1 MGLER
6 DLTSLMQN
14 DSSGTS
20 GHRKSGSL
28 GCIDRMKCLP
38 AHSFHEE
45 PFILVVQAKIPFV
58 YTKPTAKLFN
68 RTELCLVEEFLGRFG
83 VYKLDFRFYD
93 QNERFFMKSTDGK
106 TFHIINAN

>member
-1 MGLER
+1 
-6 DLTSLMQN
+6 MQN

-20 GHRKSGSL
+20 GRRKSGSFV
-28 GCIDRMKCLP
+28 CIDGRKRLA
-38 AHSFHEE
+38 AHNFHEE

-93 QNERFFMKSTDGK
+93 QNKRLFMKSTGGK